1 MSFLE
6 PVNGP
11 RPPAPGGADLRRM
24 AEQEQQAEVRTA
36 GLAEQ
41 MDWAVVY
48 VATEPDSNDFVV
60 HTTAGQQ
67 WVHAYTAYN
76 LLPDARHGYDEVW
89 HRTLRGSDLRRQL
102 PEHVGLELDHG
113 LPHARVIVRP
123 KARPIALHDA
133 LEDGE

>member
-6 PVNGP
+6 PANGP

-24 AEQEQQAEVRTA
+24 AEQEKQAEVRSA

-41 MDWAVVY
+41 VDWAVIY
-48 VATEPDSNDFVV
+48 VATIPDTNDIVV
-60 HTTAGQQ
+60 HTEAGQQ

-89 HRTLRGSDLRRQL
+89 HRYLTGAELRRQL
-102 PEHVGLELDHG
+102 PAHVGIELDHG

-123 KARPIALHDA
+123 QARPITLD
-133 LEDGE
+133 EVEQ